1 MVKILIAYYSK
12 TGTTKKVAEILSKK
26 LDADIEE
33 LEDKKKRSGILGWI
47 FGGRDGMRKIPTE
60 IGKIKHDISKYDV
73 VLLGGPLW
81 GFNSVAPA
89 ARTFLTQNISKI
101 KKAAFFMTRGG
112 AKPSTA
118 ALIDLKNIAS
128 GKVLDDT
135 LDLRESEINSEISR
149 EKIELF
155 VNAIKKR

>member
-1 MVKILIAYYSK
+1 MKILIAYYSK

>member
-1 MVKILIAYYSK
+1 MKILIAYYSK

-60 IGKIKHDISKYDV
+60 IGEIKHDISKYDI

-112 AKPSTA
+112 GKPSTA
-118 ALIDLKNIAS
+118 ALVDLKDIS
-128 GKVLDDT
+128 EGKALDFT
-135 LDLRESEINSEISR
+135 LDLRESELNSDVSR
-149 EKIELF
+149 DKIEEF
-155 VNAIKKR
+155 IQVIKKIK

>member
-1 MVKILIAYYSK
+1 MKILIAYYSK
-12 TGTTKKVAEILSKK
+12 TGTTKKLAEILSKK

-89 ARTFLTQNISKI
+89 ARTFLTQNNSKI
-101 KKAAFFMTRGG
+101 KKAAFFITRGG

-118 ALIDLKNIAS
+118 ALIDLKNIAF
-128 GKVLDDT
+128 GKVIDDT